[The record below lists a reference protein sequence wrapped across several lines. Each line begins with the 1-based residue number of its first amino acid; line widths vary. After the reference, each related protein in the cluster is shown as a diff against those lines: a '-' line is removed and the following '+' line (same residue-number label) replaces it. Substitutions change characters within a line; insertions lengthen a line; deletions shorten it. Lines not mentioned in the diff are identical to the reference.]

1 MIFERKYIIVGG
13 VTIALGVVTVLASA
27 LSPADS
33 WLNRVHPRESA
44 PDDSN
49 LFGLDAFLV
58 TNARLLYLVFFVI
71 FLITVW
77 LWWSANFDPDDE
89 SWGD

>member
-13 VTIALGVVTVLASA
+13 VTIALGVVTGLASA

-33 WLNRVHPRESA
+33 WLNRVHSRVADPN
-44 PDDSN
+44 DSN

-58 TNARLLYLVFFVI
+58 TNARVLYALFFLVL
-71 FLITVW
+71 LITVW
-77 LWWSANFDPDDE
+77 LWWSANFDPDHE